1 MIGTYACFAI
11 ANFIIPIRVSE
22 EEEAAGLD
30 FSMHNESLSSHPHT
44 YNGSTNVNSLD
55 ALKELERNKPVEKTT
70 KYEQVKVD
78 QVNVEVAD
86 ESSIN

>member
-30 FSMHNESLSSHPHT
+30 YSMHNESLSSHP

-55 ALKELERNKPVEKTT
+55 ALKELERNKSIEKTT
-70 KYEQVKVD
+70 KYEQVKVE